1 MSRHLMSTAN
11 SNSALT
17 SAFAG
22 HTSLTH
28 QGGMAET
35 SVRESREDRMIR
47 QKYELM
53 IKKEEKEKRQ
63 KDRERTRQLDEITQE
78 PSM

>member
-1 MSRHLMSTAN
+1 MSRHFIAN
-11 SNSALT
+11 NQALNQEFNGRGSSLNNNSGQAD
-17 SAFAG
+17 
-22 HTSLTH
+22 
-28 QGGMAET
+28 T

-63 KDRERTRQLDEITQE
+63 KDRERTRQLDEIT
-78 PSM
+78 